1 MSVKVSVVVPIYKVE
16 KYLNRCIDSIL
27 SQTYK
32 NIEVILVN
40 DGSPD
45 RCGSIAEEY
54 AATDPRIKVIHKENG
69 GLSDARNAGMQYVTG
84 NYTMFV
90 DSDDWLEVNA
100 IELLITTCKRHKADV
115 VQSDFYYA
123 YKDYLLY
130 DKRFHHRGFEP
141 VILNNQKLMYELVKN
156 DKVKNFAWGKLYKTD
171 LIKDIPFTK
180 GVLFEDVFWA
190 HIVMQRVQVY
200 AILNEPL
207 YYYLQ
212 REDSIVSSYSPR
224 NLDIL
229 TGLKERHQFLE
240 NHYEHLTSESYKLIL
255 KTCFIHY
262 NLLTMNWKQD
272 KSRIHRRQIQTYI
285 KKQYKEFLYAVLD
298 ERNLKYQLKL
308 FAISPFLYYLFHL
321 NTKILRWLK
330 VLPSSNGLERIT
342 FRGNGG

>member
-1 MSVKVSVVVPIYKVE
+1 
-16 KYLNRCIDSIL
+16 
-27 SQTYK
+27 
-32 NIEVILVN
+32 
-40 DGSPD
+40 
-45 RCGSIAEEY
+45 
-54 AATDPRIKVIHKENG
+54 
-69 GLSDARNAGMQYVTG
+69 
-84 NYTMFV
+84 
-90 DSDDWLEVNA
+90 
-100 IELLITTCKRHKADV
+100 
-115 VQSDFYYA
+115 
-123 YKDYLLY
+123 
-130 DKRFHHRGFEP
+130 
-141 VILNNQKLMYELVKN
+141 
-156 DKVKNFAWGKLYKTD
+156 
-171 LIKDIPFTK
+171 
-180 GVLFEDVFWA
+180 
-190 HIVMQRVQVY
+190 
-200 AILNEPL
+200 
-207 YYYLQ
+207 
-212 REDSIVSSYSPR
+212 VSSYSPR